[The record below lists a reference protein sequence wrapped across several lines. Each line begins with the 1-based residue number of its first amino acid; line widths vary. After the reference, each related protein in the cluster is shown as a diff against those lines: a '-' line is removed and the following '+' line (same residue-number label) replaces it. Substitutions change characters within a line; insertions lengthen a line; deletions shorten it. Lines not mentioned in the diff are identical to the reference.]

1 MITLLRIEASA
12 RMTRSLSRALSNDF
26 FETWQSERPNDQ
38 VIIRDVGLN
47 PPTAVSEN
55 WIAGVFGDEENLTLV
70 QREEVALS
78 DMLIG
83 ELIQSDIIVIATPMY
98 NYGMPA
104 ALKAWFDQV
113 IRINKTFSF
122 DLARGEQPIEPIQN
136 GKTLVILSASGE
148 GGFSQGGVNVTKN
161 HLHPHILECS
171 KLLGVERSYCVTI
184 EYQEFNDERHSESV
198 RSAHAS
204 IAPLVASIKKEL

>member
-1 MITLLRIEASA
+1 MATLLRIEASA
-12 RMTRSLSRALSNDF
+12 RMTRSLSRALSNYF

-38 VIIRDVGLN
+38 VITRDVGLN
-47 PPTAVSEN
+47 PPSAVSEN
-55 WIAGVFGDEENLTLV
+55 WIAGVFSDEEKLTLI

-83 ELIQSDIIVIATPMY
+83 ELVQSDIIVIATPMY

-122 DLARGEQPIEPIQN
+122 DLARGEQPIEPIQS

-148 GGFSQGGVNVTKN
+148 GGFSQGGLNVTRN

-171 KLLGVERSYCVTI
+171 KLLGVEKSYCITI

-198 RSAHAS
+198 RSAYAS
-204 IAPLVASIKKEL
+204 VAPLVASITKEL

>member
-1 MITLLRIEASA
+1 MATLLRIEASA
-12 RMTRSLSRALSNDF
+12 RMTRSLSRALSNYF

-38 VIIRDVGLN
+38 VITRDVGLN
-47 PPTAVSEN
+47 PPSAVSEN
-55 WIAGVFGDEENLTLV
+55 WIAGVFSDEEKLTLI

-83 ELIQSDIIVIATPMY
+83 ELVQSDIIVIATPMY

-122 DLARGEQPIEPIQN
+122 DLARGEQPIEPIQS
-136 GKTLVILSASGE
+136 GKILVILSASGE
-148 GGFSQGGVNVTKN
+148 GGFSQGGLNVTRN

-171 KLLGVERSYCVTI
+171 KLLGVEKSYCITI

-198 RSAHAS
+198 RSAYAS
-204 IAPLVASIKKEL
+204 VAPSVASITKEL